1 MNRDELPPRERIL
14 EATIN
19 CIEREG
25 LNNLTTRRIAEEA
38 GANIA
43 AINYYFRSKDALV
56 AEALDLTLKHM
67 MGDVFAYLDD
77 PEKPFYDILEE
88 VFFYLIDGGQR
99 FPGIIMAHI
108 YGALVEKRPGTPVM
122 KVFQQLSERLV
133 ARAAQEYPRRAPEA
147 LRTGLAEI
155 MAAVIFSSLV
165 PEFFRVQAELDLSQP
180 DATRRMA
187 KYMVALF
194 EKSIEL
200 AGF

>member
-1 MNRDELPPRERIL
+1 MTRDEPLPRERIL
-14 EATIN
+14 EATIT
-19 CIEREG
+19 CIERDG
-25 LNNLTTRRIAEEA
+25 LTNLTTRRIAEEA

-56 AEALDLTLKHM
+56 TEALDMTLKHM
-67 MGDVFAYLDD
+67 MGDIFAYLDD
-77 PEKPFYDILEE
+77 SEKPFPEILEE

-108 YGALVEKRPGTPVM
+108 YGALIEKRSGTPLM

-133 ARAAQEYPRRAPEA
+133 ARAAQAYPQRAPEA
-147 LRTGLAEI
+147 LRIGLAEI
-155 MAAVIFSSLV
+155 MAAVVFNALL
-165 PEFFRVQAELDLSQP
+165 PEFFQLQAGLDLSQP
-180 DATRRMA
+180 GAERRLA

-194 EKSIEL
+194 EKSGDL